1 MGFNHCQISNLNSV
15 MWELDT
21 FGIEKFVHT
30 YTKVYDAYSGDSD
43 GIQFIEKTLKQYY
56 EQATTTNKHTD

>member
-1 MGFNHCQISNLNSV
+1 MGFNHCYIKNISSV

-30 YTKVYDAYSGDSD
+30 YTQVYDAYSGDSE
-43 GIQFIEKTLKQYY
+43 GIAFIEKTIKEYY
-56 EQATTTNKHTD
+56 EQTKTTK